1 MAESATSTPVKKTP
15 TANAEEPPLVDWTKL
30 DLNAD
35 GSDDGAGAESKVAA
49 AGGDEGGATPI
60 DLSTLSFGESTDAN
74 ASDIFGSFKIG
85 DDPFAASSPMAQID
99 FGFGDGEGDQNMF
112 GDAPSVDNAGS
123 QKFLG
128 SGEENA
134 ALAAGIEKRL
144 ALEAQLTE
152 LNFKLENS
160 AEGGSDE
167 EEHLREETTA
177 KIRAVEEELDAL
189 KKLHGDDIFGGF
201 TFDPAAFD
209 QSAPTGFDARHPDL
223 HAGTTTGN
231 GDDDDGGE
239 VDDSLLKLPDE
250 ALEGEALPSGHD
262 DEEEVFRCRSRM
274 HRFFKEHTYGVTTRH
289 NIWFDLGR
297 GDCIVFRHNTSGVE
311 RLVFRQEH
319 TQKVKSNF
327 QLKGVLAALGDHPGR
342 VIISNALSRTAME
355 DEYAD
360 AGAKD
365 ELQNVAF
372 RFRDPADAE
381 RLLTL
386 CATANEEGNSN

>member
-1 MAESATSTPVKKTP
+1 MAESATSTPVRKTP

-35 GSDDGAGAESKVAA
+35 SSDGAGAASKLPGA
-49 AGGDEGGATPI
+49 GDEGGATPI
-60 DLSTLSFGESTDAN
+60 DLSTLSFGETADAS

-99 FGFGDGEGDQNMF
+99 FGFGDGEGNQNMF
-112 GDAPSVDNAGS
+112 SDAPSESASS
-123 QKFLG
+123 QKFVG

-152 LNFKLENS
+152 LNFKLENFT
-160 AEGGSDE
+160 EGGSE
-167 EEHLREETTA
+167 EEQLREETTA

-201 TFDPAAFD
+201 TFDPTAFD

-223 HAGTTTGN
+223 HAGTTGT
-231 GDDDDGGE
+231 GDDDDGGD

-274 HRFFKEHTYGVTTRH
+274 HRFFKEHTYGTTTRQ

-297 GDCIVFRHNTSGVE
+297 GDCIVFRHIASGVE

-327 QLKGVLAALGDHPGR
+327 QLKGVLAALGDRPGR
-342 VIISNALSRTAME
+342 VIISNALSRTAIE

-372 RFRDPADAE
+372 RFRNPADAE
-381 RLLTL
+381 RLLAL
-386 CATANEEGNSN
+386 CKTANEGGGD